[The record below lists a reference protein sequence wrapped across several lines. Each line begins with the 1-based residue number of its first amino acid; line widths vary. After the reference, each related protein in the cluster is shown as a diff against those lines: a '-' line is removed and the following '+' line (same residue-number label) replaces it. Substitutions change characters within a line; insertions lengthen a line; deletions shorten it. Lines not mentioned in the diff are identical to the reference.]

1 MSDAKPGTEQ
11 AKTILDSCFLDC
23 SVCRPAHNTELVVF
37 ITVVKHTSTA

>member
-11 AKTILDSCFLDC
+11 AKTTLESCFLDY
-23 SVCRPAHNTELVVF
+23 SVFRPAHNTELLVF